1 MRRENHSF
9 ESVRQ
14 YEGGQLGLF
23 SPQALV
29 HSARTCCVKTG
40 TRLSQPLGEAW
51 VSKNIIW
58 DQKKILLGSKKYSN
72 TMQKNTGKRH
82 LQRRTWSPRKEE
94 TKKRRNK
101 DTTKFRNEE
110 TKKRGNEERRERR
123 NEETKTRGN
132 EGTKKR
138 KNKQTRKRRKEETK
152 KRRNEDMKEMRNED
166 TKK

>member
-110 TKKRGNEERRERR
+110 TKKRGNEGKEGTKKRRNKDTRKRR
-123 NEETKTRGN
+123 NEETK
-132 EGTKKR
+132 
-138 KNKQTRKRRKEETK
+138 KQTNEETK
-152 KRRNEDMKEMRNED
+152 KRGNERNEE
-166 TKK
+166 TKT